1 MKKTIYGAMSA
12 AVALALIMSVSDAQ
26 ALGNACRRVDFRVN
40 NNFPDEITV
49 EKFELYSSSEGR
61 YLNENFQN
69 VSVGQGVQN
78 FLVRHDETVENA
90 ENDFIAYIK
99 VTWTHINNST
109 GAFHRH
115 TTVDYAAEG
124 ICRADTSYTAT
135 VD

>member
-1 MKKTIYGAMSA
+1 
-12 AVALALIMSVSDAQ
+12 LASH
-26 ALGNACRRVDFRVN
+26 
-40 NNFPDEITV
+40 T
-49 EKFELYSSSEGR
+49 R

-69 VSVGQGVQN
+69 ISVGQGVQN
-78 FLVRHDETVENA
+78 FLVRQDETVENA

-124 ICRADTSYTAT
+124 VCGADTSYTAT